1 VRAII
6 LAAGLS
12 SRLRPHTQN
21 IPKGLLSLGNSTCL
35 DRTVSILR
43 EVGISEIAMVI
54 GYCAD
59 IMREHLSGDGI
70 TFIENTE
77 YASTNSVYS
86 LWSAR
91 AFVEKDS
98 DGFVVVNSDLV
109 FKAGMLRALLES
121 PVADG
126 MIVDKDTLDF
136 ASDMVKIE
144 LSGNRILQMS
154 KTLDGTRASAE
165 AVGPVKLSPGGG
177 KRFFGQVGAAIENGK
192 RNEWFFY
199 SLSDFAKKHPF
210 YAVQN
215 PGFPWVEIDTGED
228 LDIALERIAS
238 GTL

>member
-1 VRAII
+1 MKAII

-12 SRLRPHTQN
+12 SRLRPHTQD

-43 EVGISEIAMVI
+43 ELGISEIAMVI

-59 IMREHLSGDGI
+59 VMREHLAGDGI
-70 TFIENTE
+70 TFIENKE
-77 YASTNSVYS
+77 YASTNSVFS

-91 AFVEKDS
+91 GFVEKDE

-126 MIVDKDTLDF
+126 MIVDKATLDF

-144 LSGNRILQMS
+144 LCGNRILHMS
-154 KTLDGTRASAE
+154 KTLDASRASAE
-165 AVGPVKLSPGGG
+165 AVGPVKLSQEGGR
-177 KRFFGQVGAAIENGK
+177 RFFHQVSAAIQNGK

-199 SLSDFAKKHPF
+199 CLSDFARTHPF

-215 PGFPWVEIDTGED
+215 PGFPWVEVDTGDD
-228 LDIALERIAS
+228 LDVALAKIAS